1 MKINDNVSVIDE
13 DLQDIVTS
21 VREDAITIKD
31 KFGFTHQ
38 YHKDKLVIRDH
49 SFYDKIKIKDK
60 YEYIKPKS
68 KKHADNRFILDL
80 HFNKLVDQ
88 PEKYDSFERLFIQK
102 NKLLET
108 LDFCK
113 EHRIK
118 QLEVIHGIG
127 DGTLQKLVY
136 DTLESQY
143 GVTFY
148 NKDILHHQSGAVIIE
163 ISDIF

>member
-1 MKINDNVSVIDE
+1 M
-13 DLQDIVTS
+13 LTIVLS
-21 VREDAITIKD
+21 WIC
-31 KFGFTHQ
+31 
-38 YHKDKLVIRDH
+38 
-49 SFYDKIKIKDK
+49 
-60 YEYIKPKS
+60 
-68 KKHADNRFILDL
+68 ILI
-80 HFNKLVDQ
+80 KLVDQ

-148 NKDILHHQSGAVIIE
+148 NKDILHHQSGAVIVE
-163 ISDIF
+163 ISDIFLNIFAQIMSQLHLLFYQRRIAIQNPQKKPYFGGGNVLSTIMKILYIAISRIYSIKI

>member
-1 MKINDNVSVIDE
+1 M
-13 DLQDIVTS
+13 
-21 VREDAITIKD
+21 
-31 KFGFTHQ
+31 
-38 YHKDKLVIRDH
+38 
-49 SFYDKIKIKDK
+49 
-60 YEYIKPKS
+60 
-68 KKHADNRFILDL
+68 DL

-148 NKDILHHQSGAVIIE
+148 NKDILHHQSGAVIVE

>member
-1 MKINDNVSVIDE
+1 M
-13 DLQDIVTS
+13 
-21 VREDAITIKD
+21 R
-31 KFGFTHQ
+31 GF
-38 YHKDKLVIRDH
+38 
-49 SFYDKIKIKDK
+49 
-60 YEYIKPKS
+60 
-68 KKHADNRFILDL
+68 
-80 HFNKLVDQ
+80 
-88 PEKYDSFERLFIQK
+88 LFKK

-136 DTLESQY
+136 DTLESQC

-148 NKDILHHQSGAVIIE
+148 NKDILHHQSGAVIVE